1 MKLKALSGWN
11 VYAIAAGAILIVAS
25 LSYAY
30 HAFTVSGLE
39 RDLSR
44 VKVDLAVC
52 EGDVTTL
59 KQSISKQNEQ
69 IVLMT
74 ERATAA
80 SDRASGAASEAV
92 RLAGERRREVL
103 NRPGSGP
110 DHMNAFIGEFHAS
123 L

>member
-1 MKLKALSGWN
+1 MFKILGGWKA
-11 VYAIAAGAILIVAS
+11 YAIAGGMLLIIASVA
-25 LSYAY
+25 YAY
-30 HAFTVSGLE
+30 HAWTVSSLE

-52 EGDVTTL
+52 EGDVVTL
-59 KQSISKQNEQ
+59 KQSIAKQNEQ
-69 IVLMT
+69 IVLMS
-74 ERATAA
+74 ERARAA

-92 RLAGERRREVL
+92 RLAGERRREVM

-110 DHMNAFIGEFHAS
+110 NHMNQFMGEFHAS

>member
-1 MKLKALSGWN
+1 MFKFLGGFQQ
-11 VYAIAAGAILIVAS
+11 YAIAAGAILIVAS

-52 EGDVTTL
+52 EGDVLTL
-59 KQSISKQNEQ
+59 QQSIAKQNEQ
-69 IVLMT
+69 IVLMA
-74 ERATAA
+74 ERARAA
-80 SDRASGAASEAV
+80 SDRANGAASEAV
-92 RLAGERRREVL
+92 RLAGERRREVM

-110 DHMNAFIGEFHAS
+110 DHMNQFMGEFHAS